1 MTLSQIQEEL
11 ETTEVT
17 PSRAADLGVLVAAKY
32 SRAADEYVNA
42 NAAYANAFTII
53 RNSGEFKSDTSC
65 ERWLDNQEVGL
76 TLHRWKYQLKKA
88 EMIQKALSN
97 LVYVKTAE
105 ARNMI

>member
-1 MTLSQIQEEL
+1 MTIEQIQKEI

-17 PSRAADLGVLVAAKY
+17 PSRAADLGILVSAKY
-32 SRAADEYVNA
+32 ARACDEYVKA
-42 NAAYANAFTII
+42 NIEYAKAFTEI

-76 TLHRWKYQLKKA
+76 NLHKWKYMQKKC
-88 EMIQKALSN
+88 EIIQKALSN

-105 ARNMI
+105 ARNQI